1 MISLSTNEGVH
12 MKKILIVDD
21 EQGIIDVWVMQ
32 LQLWKMDVEIHT
44 AKNGLEALQLVTVNG
59 NYDAIIT
66 DYKMPV
72 MDGLEF
78 INRLKAQDR
87 YISTPIFF
95 FTGYLPELTHHIER
109 LNNVM
114 LFEKPMISEKMKTYI
129 RMSLCEDMRP
139 IEAC

>member
-1 MISLSTNEGVH
+1 

-21 EQGIIDVWVMQ
+21 EQGILDVWVMQ
-32 LQLWKMDVEIHT
+32 IQLWKLPVEIHT
-44 AKNGLEALQLVTVNG
+44 ATNGLDALQLVTVNG

-66 DYKMPV
+66 DYRMPV

-78 INRLKAQDR
+78 IRRVKENERH
-87 YISTPIFF
+87 ISTPIFF
-95 FTGYLPELTHHIER
+95 FTGFMPELTSHIDR

-129 RMSLCEDMRP
+129 RMAICEDVRP
-139 IEAC
+139 IEAF

>member
-1 MISLSTNEGVH
+1 

-21 EQGIIDVWVMQ
+21 EQGILDVWVMKF
-32 LQLWKMDVEIHT
+32 QLWNLPVEIHT
-44 AKNGLEALQLVTVNG
+44 AKNGLDALQLVTVNG

-78 INRLKAQDR
+78 IRRVKANDR
-87 YISTPIFF
+87 FISTPIFF
-95 FTGYLPELTHHIER
+95 FTGFMPELTAHIDR

-129 RMSLCEDMRP
+129 RMSLCEDLRP

>member
-1 MISLSTNEGVH
+1 

-21 EQGIIDVWVMQ
+21 EPGILEVWVMQ
-32 LQLWKMDVEIHT
+32 IQMWKLPVEIHT
-44 AKNGLEALQLVTVNG
+44 AKDGLEALQLLTVGG
-59 NYDAIIT
+59 NYDVIIT

-78 INRLKAQDR
+78 IKRIKANDR
-87 YISTPIFF
+87 YISTPVFF
-95 FTGYLPELTHHIER
+95 FTGFMPELTSHIDR

-129 RMSLCEDMRP
+129 RMALCEDLRP
-139 IEAC
+139 IEAF